1 MKKIFTLCLA
11 LFSAVA
17 TFAQEAKDVFEF
29 VDKDGKTI
37 PSGSVLTVNTVEED
51 PFDGSAMISSGVY
64 VNQLA
69 GKGEDTYATN
79 LSVNLTRLDNG
90 HFESCFPGNCVSV
103 KATGPFYTEK
113 NFMENN
119 SLKTEWFPDDKGT
132 ATAVITLNA
141 YKAEMKKGDISYTYT
156 KIGDSTITVNFVN
169 DPTGISSIG
178 TDGNATVAAYY
189 TVDGTRISAPVKG
202 INILK
207 MSDGTTRKVLVSK

>member
-17 TFAQEAKDVFEF
+17 TFAQEAKDIFEF

-37 PSGSVLTVNTVEED
+37 PSGSVLTVNTIEED
-51 PFDGSAMISSGVY
+51 PFGGSAMISSGVY

-79 LSVNLTRLDNG
+79 LDINLTRLDNG
-90 HFESCFPGNCVSV
+90 SFESCFPGNCKSV
-103 KATGPFYTEK
+103 KSTGTFDTPK
-113 NFMENN
+113 NFMEDN
-119 SLKTEWFPDDKGT
+119 SLKTEWLPDDKGT

-141 YKAEMKKGDISYTYT
+141 YKAEMKKGGISYTYT
-156 KIGDSTITVNFVN
+156 KIGECSTITVNFVN

-178 TDGNATVAAYY
+178 ADGNATVAAYY
-189 TVDGTRISAPVKG
+189 TVDGKRLTAPQKGLNIARLTNGKTVKVV
-202 INILK
+202 
-207 MSDGTTRKVLVSK
+207 R

>member
-17 TFAQEAKDVFEF
+17 TFAQEAKDIFEF

-37 PSGSVLTVNTVEED
+37 PSGSVLTVNTIEED
-51 PFDGSAMISSGVY
+51 PFGGSAMISSGVY
-64 VNQLA
+64 VNQLV

-90 HFESCFPGNCVSV
+90 SFESCFPGSCKSV
-103 KATGPFYTEK
+103 KTTGTFDTEK
-113 NFMENN
+113 SFMENN
-119 SLKTEWFPDDKGT
+119 SLKTEWLPDDKGT
-132 ATAVITLNA
+132 ATAIITINA
-141 YKAEMKKGDISYTYT
+141 YRVEQKGGKIPSYTYT
-156 KIGDSTITVNFVN
+156 KIGECSTITVNFVN

-189 TVDGTRISAPVKG
+189 TIDGKRLTAPQKGLNIAKLTNGKTVKVV
-202 INILK
+202 
-207 MSDGTTRKVLVSK
+207 R